1 MDRKYKALCLIFAL
15 LITLFFLSGLF
26 LSFEHDCTH
35 ESCQVCSFMTS
46 IKKMLATLCLVLTA
60 LYGVVALFPRQS
72 IPVRSLVTWR
82 HAVTSVTLKVKL
94 SD

>member
-1 MDRKYKALCLIFAL
+1 MTRKQKALCLIFAL
-15 LITLFFLSGLF
+15 LITVFFLSGL
-26 LSFEHDCTH
+26 LLTMEHDCTQ
-35 ESCQVCSFMTS
+35 ERCQVCSFVTS

-72 IPVRSLVTWR
+72 IPVRSLVMWR

>member
-1 MDRKYKALCLIFAL
+1 MTRKQKALCLVFAL

-26 LSFEHDCTH
+26 LSLEHDCTH
-35 ESCQVCSFMTS
+35 ERCQVCSFMTS
-46 IKKMLATLCLVLTA
+46 IKKILATLCLVLA
-60 LYGVVALFPRQS
+60 VFYGVAALFSRQS
-72 IPVRSLVTWR
+72 IPAEFLATWR